1 MTRIGFIGTG
11 NVATAVASRAAALG
25 HDVVLGSRDPARKK
39 DFEQP
44 VVSLAEAIDH
54 GDIVVNAT
62 PGTDSI
68 ALLAPHAPKLAGKVL
83 LDIAVGLTESWDL
96 AHPNSSIGEE
106 IQQALPD
113 TKVVKTLCT
122 MDATVMVAPDS
133 LTGPSTVFLSG
144 DDAEAKAQV
153 SALLRDLGWSDETQL
168 DIGGITTSR
177 GQEHLALLFIGV
189 AQALD
194 SHTFN
199 FSVVRSAGQPSDG

>member
-1 MTRIGFIGTG
+1 MTKIGFIGTG
-11 NVATAVASRAAALG
+11 NVARAVAIQAAAVG
-25 HDVVLGSRDPARKK
+25 HDVVFGSRDPDRKR
-39 DFEQP
+39 DLDLP

-54 GDIVVNAT
+54 SDIVVNAT
-62 PGTDSI
+62 PGTESL
-68 ALLAPHAPKLAGKVL
+68 ALLTPFGPKLAGKVL

-96 AHPNSSIGEE
+96 AHPNSSIGEQ

-122 MDATVMVAPDS
+122 MDATVMVAPNS

-144 DDAEAKAQV
+144 DDAGAKTQV
-153 SALLRDLGWSDETQL
+153 SAFLRDLGWTDDTQL

-199 FSVVRSAGQPSDG
+199 FAVVRSSGQSSGA